1 MKAKT
6 NCHCIHDCMKII
18 MTCTVSISMHTNNLT
33 SVGWSMCMC
42 TVSKK
47 NNYSV
52 SPLDWLQVA
61 TETYHRSRIFHAK
74 NILSWKIWLYLIF
87 MADDPCFIRLY
98 GQMNNLCHLIFVPR
112 ASNEKY

>member
-61 TETYHRSRIFHAK
+61 METYHRSQNISCKKYYFIVKNLAVFNFHGWTTLA
-74 NILSWKIWLYLIF
+74 LYVCI
-87 MADDPCFIRLY
+87 D
-98 GQMNNLCHLIFVPR
+98 
-112 ASNEKY
+112 K